1 MPKEPEANN
10 ECVWIVPRSW
20 ALEKSLICLSNGK
33 MTPRCPL
40 HGQLPPKASP
50 ASYYSLLGFIYI
62 LMLKLSSC
70 HMYSTAII
78 AVNGPLLRTGQAF
91 AVSGEGA
98 NLREA
103 LTRAHQAVSKISF
116 DLPASS
122 SCLAVQQTEPL
133 PSLPAPL
140 SLSLSLC
147 LSVSLSLSLSLSRMQ
162 PFVRFLCISVRSETV
177 HVIPSSF
184 ISSSLVPLPTLLV
197 TSFEVPA
204 CISIRIL
211 AWRGESV
218 AYCTGERSMSMAL
231 ITWIKTG

>member
-1 MPKEPEANN
+1 
-10 ECVWIVPRSW
+10 
-20 ALEKSLICLSNGK
+20 

-50 ASYYSLLGFIYI
+50 ASYYSLPGFIYI

-78 AVNGPLLRTGQAF
+78 AVNGPLLQTGQAF

-140 SLSLSLC
+140 SLSLSL
-147 LSVSLSLSLSLSRMQ
+147 SRME
-162 PFVRFLCISVRSETV
+162 PFVRFLCISVRSETI
-177 HVIPSSF
+177 HVSPSSCIPSS
-184 ISSSLVPLPTLLV
+184 LMPLPTLLV

-204 CISIRIL
+204 CISVRIL

-218 AYCTGERSMSMAL
+218 AYCTGEWSMSMAL
-231 ITWIKTG
+231 ITCIKTG

>member
-1 MPKEPEANN
+1 MGGANDEPPTQTEAKDEHEREQHKNYDDLYG
-10 ECVWIVPRSW
+10 EPLEMCIIGDREEIGKFCIAGVRVGSSGPTSREDIDQIVREASKVG
-20 ALEKSLICLSNGK
+20 AEKSLICLSNGN

-103 LTRAHQAVSKISF
+103 LSTSGSF
-116 DLPASS
+116 KDQLWS
-122 SCLAVQQTEPL
+122 SCLQQLLGSPTDRAFAISPC
-133 PSLPAPL
+133 P
-140 SLSLSLC
+140 SLSLS
-147 LSVSLSLSLSLSRMQ
+147 SLSLSHAAICA
-162 PFVRFLCISVRSETV
+162 FLV
-177 HVIPSSF
+177 
-184 ISSSLVPLPTLLV
+184 
-197 TSFEVPA
+197 
-204 CISIRIL
+204 
-211 AWRGESV
+211 
-218 AYCTGERSMSMAL
+218 
-231 ITWIKTG
+231 

>member
-1 MPKEPEANN
+1 
-10 ECVWIVPRSW
+10 
-20 ALEKSLICLSNGK
+20 

-78 AVNGPLLRTGQAF
+78 AVNGPLLQTGQAF

-140 SLSLSLC
+140 SLSLSLFLFLEWSHVCVSCVFQSVLRQSMLFHPVLSPRASCLYQRC
-147 LSVSLSLSLSLSRMQ
+147 LSLHLRFQHAFPSGYWPGGVSLWHTAQVNGQCPWL
-162 PFVRFLCISVRSETV
+162 
-177 HVIPSSF
+177 
-184 ISSSLVPLPTLLV
+184 
-197 TSFEVPA
+197 
-204 CISIRIL
+204 
-211 AWRGESV
+211 
-218 AYCTGERSMSMAL
+218 
-231 ITWIKTG
+231 

>member
-1 MPKEPEANN
+1 M
-10 ECVWIVPRSW
+10 
-20 ALEKSLICLSNGK
+20 EKWHLDV
-33 MTPRCPL
+33 RCT
-40 HGQLPPKASP
+40 GQLPPKASP

-133 PSLPAPL
+133 PSLPASL
-140 SLSLSLC
+140 SLSLSLSV
-147 LSVSLSLSLSLSRMQ
+147 LSVSLSLSLSLSFSFSHAAICAFLVYFS
-162 PFVRFLCISVRSETV
+162 PFWDSPCYSIQFYLLEPRAFTNVAC
-177 HVIPSSF
+177 
-184 ISSSLVPLPTLLV
+184 PLHLR
-197 TSFEVPA
+197 VPA